1 MDTEQAWK
9 TKVRRTARIARI
21 IDGLE
26 RLDETA
32 LENVERL
39 VSQHPARVEERRP
52 VPATRRD
59 FLRAA
64 AAGGAVVA
72 VTGGLAAWQ
81 LGYGRAAAVQTEINS
96 LRRLVGLYE
105 QMDQVGLDDRL
116 GSARQAI
123 GGLIAGLRGAAES
136 LRSGL
141 EAGRSA
147 LLDFETSFPSLQ
159 AALQWLQQN
168 TATLSQRLLAM
179 ENSLNGLL
187 GITGPL
193 AETVGGFLSWL
204 LGQLPSSAANQARD
218 GLERTGETV
227 SVLPGLLE
235 GLHTRILEPMAEWFS
250 PHSPNGL
257 TQRLVNVL
265 VAGVLDPSAALV
277 DQVVQLTTAWEE
289 QWLSPLEQAL
299 EERARIRAQIERHQ
313 ESRGL

>member
-1 MDTEQAWK
+1 MDTEQTWQA
-9 TKVRRTARIARI
+9 KVRRTARIARI

-32 LENVERL
+32 LETVERL
-39 VSQHPARVEERRP
+39 VSQHPARAEERRP
-52 VPATRRD
+52 VAATRRE

-81 LGYGRAAAVQTEINS
+81 LGYGRTATAQTEIDS
-96 LRRLVGLYE
+96 LRRLVSLYE
-105 QMDQVGLDDRL
+105 QMDQVGLDDHL
-116 GSARQAI
+116 GSAHQAI
-123 GGLIAGLRGAAES
+123 GSLMAGLRGAAES

-179 ENSLNGLL
+179 ENSLNSLL

-193 AETVGGFLSWL
+193 SETVGGFLSWL
-204 LGQLPSSAANQARD
+204 LGQLPSSAADQARE

-235 GLHTRILEPMAEWFS
+235 GLHTRLLEPMAEWFS

-265 VAGVLDPSAALV
+265 VAGVLDPSAALLDRVV
-277 DQVVQLTTAWEE
+277 DLASAWEE
-289 QWLSPLEQAL
+289 QWSSPVQEAL
-299 EERARIRAQIERHQ
+299 EERARIRAQIEQYQ
-313 ESRGL
+313 ESHGL